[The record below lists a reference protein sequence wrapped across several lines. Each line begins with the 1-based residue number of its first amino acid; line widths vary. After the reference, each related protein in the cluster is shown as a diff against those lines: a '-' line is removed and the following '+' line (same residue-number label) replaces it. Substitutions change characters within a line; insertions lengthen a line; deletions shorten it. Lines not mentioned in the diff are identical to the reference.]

1 MLSNRKRLNALKHGT
16 EIYERRR
23 EELKMEYRR
32 MKPEHSVA
40 PPGVR
45 TLKKEENAMVVTSLI
60 QKQKSVIASE
70 FLFIWF
76 SFVIRCAGQRSQWAM
91 IRVCLQNL
99 RVLENSLEKSQFK
112 CKEAENIMIDYL
124 KLKSHLQV
132 SPAFLVKRKT
142 LSAPSPVTVCV
153 IYFWNSHCKAGLW
166 KWLFWSL
173 LSALILF

>member
-40 PPGVR
+40 PPGVH

-70 FLFIWF
+70 FLLY
-76 SFVIRCAGQRSQWAM
+76 G
-91 IRVCLQNL
+91 
-99 RVLENSLEKSQFK
+99 
-112 CKEAENIMIDYL
+112 
-124 KLKSHLQV
+124 SHL
-132 SPAFLVKRKT
+132 L
-142 LSAPSPVTVCV
+142 
-153 IYFWNSHCKAGLW
+153 
-166 KWLFWSL
+166 
-173 LSALILF
+173 